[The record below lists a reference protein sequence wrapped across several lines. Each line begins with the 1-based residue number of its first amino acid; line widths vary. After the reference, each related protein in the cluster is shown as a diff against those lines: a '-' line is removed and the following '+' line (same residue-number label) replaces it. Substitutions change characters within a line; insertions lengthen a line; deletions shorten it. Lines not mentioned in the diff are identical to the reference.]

1 VIAKEADMYT
11 TENITLDTW
20 TVTGLQTR
28 VASVGQGPVALF
40 IHGWPECW
48 FTWRQQMVALA
59 NAGYRAIAPD
69 MPGFGETD
77 ALPSVEDYNVVRICH
92 FMRELLTQASNDQ
105 AVLLIGHDWGAINC
119 WQFTLRHPELVSRL
133 VNMSV
138 PLYPI
143 TDRPP
148 VTLLREHFQ
157 DDFFYQLYFQQ
168 PGVAEA
174 EFDADPEAILRALYC
189 SPDTPRDP
197 PLLGRATSEGGG
209 WTGRLGRP
217 LEQPSWLSDEA
228 LAYFVGAYR
237 HSGFAGGI
245 NYYRNLDENWR
256 LMQPYRDAQITCP
269 VLFLVGSAD
278 SVIRGASGEQLK
290 ARMIRRIPELQ
301 VRMLPDIGHWI
312 QSEATEEVNAALLNF
327 AAAPPSR

>member
-1 VIAKEADMYT
+1 MYT
-11 TENITLDTW
+11 VEDITHETW
-20 TVTGLQTR
+20 TVTGLSTR
-28 VASVGQGPVALF
+28 VASLGQGPVALF

-69 MPGFGETD
+69 MPGFSQTE
-77 ALPSVEDYNVVRICH
+77 ALPNIADYNVVRICD
-92 FMRELLTQASNDQ
+92 FMRELLIEASGGA

-138 PLYPI
+138 PLHPI
-143 TDRPP
+143 ADQPP
-148 VTLLREHFQ
+148 TALLREHFK
-157 DDFFYQLYFQQ
+157 DNFFYQLYFQQ

-174 EFDADPEAILRALYC
+174 EFDADPEGILRALYC

-197 PLLGRATSEGGG
+197 PVLGRSIDEGGG
-209 WTGRLGRP
+209 WIGRLGKP
-217 LEQPSWLSDEA
+217 QEQPSWLTHEA
-228 LAYFVGAYR
+228 LAYYVAAYR

-256 LMQPYRDAQITCP
+256 LMQPYRDTQITCP

-278 SVIRGASGEQLK
+278 SVIRGASEEQLQN
-290 ARMIRRIPELQ
+290 RMSRRIPDLQ
-301 VRMLPDIGHWI
+301 ILMLPGKGHWI
-312 QSEATEEVNAALLNF
+312 QSEACAQVNAALLEF
-327 AAAPPSR
+327 AVAAP

>member
-1 VIAKEADMYT
+1 MYT
-11 TENITLDTW
+11 TDNIKLDTW

-69 MPGFGETD
+69 MPGFGETQG
-77 ALPSVEDYNVVRICH
+77 LPNIDDYNVVRICR
-92 FMRELLTQASNDQ
+92 FMRELIAQAGDDQ

-119 WQFTLRHPELVSRL
+119 WQFTLRHPECVSRL

-138 PLYPI
+138 PLHPI
-143 TDRPP
+143 TDQPP
-148 VTLLREHFQ
+148 TTLLREHFK

-189 SPDTPRDP
+189 SPDTPRAQ
-197 PLLGRATSEGGG
+197 PLLGRAISEGGG
-209 WTGRLGRP
+209 WTGRLGKP
-217 LEQPSWLSDEA
+217 MEQPGWLTDEA
-228 LAYFVGAYR
+228 LDYFVAAYR

-256 LMQPYRDAQITCP
+256 LMQPYRDAQISCP

-278 SVIRGASGEQLK
+278 SVIRGASEEQLRT
-290 ARMIRRIPELQ
+290 RMSRRIPDLQ
-301 VRMLPDIGHWI
+301 IQMLPTIGHWI
-312 QSEATEEVNAALLNF
+312 QSEACAEVNAALLVF
-327 AAAPPSR
+327 VPLPRGR